1 MLQHESA
8 LIKQSGFF
16 FPPLC
21 YFLKYISFFSWN
33 KALLPSDAESESAS
47 ALKDVPVLEKQREVM
62 LRKAKEYHRGV
73 ERMTVRFGGII
84 IPSPSFFL
92 SFFSNSDSLTAVLT
106 ERTTDRSANNARP
119 AHLAKREKPLTRE
132 GHRGE
137 KGEVEGFSRLTP
149 RTSSESTYHHHPHH
163 IKLYRL
169 TPNDNFSFFLESG
182 TRPTRAAVGTAEA
195 DGAGEAEGTVVAQ
208 DGGRG

>member
-1 MLQHESA
+1 LTDIKPSYSTAINKLSEKHLSSSRSVLRLRRIEEELTEHLAVLQHESA

-73 ERMTVRFGGII
+73 ERMTVRFGGSSFPLLFFLFFFFPIVIHSLMYSQKERPIDLRITLAQLISQKEKNLSREKDIEEKRARLRAFQGLPPVRPPSPHII
-84 IPSPSFFL
+84 IILIISF
-92 SFFSNSDSLTAVLT
+92 DV
-106 ERTTDRSANNARP
+106 ER
-119 AHLAKREKPLTRE
+119 
-132 GHRGE
+132 
-137 KGEVEGFSRLTP
+137 
-149 RTSSESTYHHHPHH
+149 
-163 IKLYRL
+163 
-169 TPNDNFSFFLESG
+169 
-182 TRPTRAAVGTAEA
+182 
-195 DGAGEAEGTVVAQ
+195 
-208 DGGRG
+208 